1 MRWIGLACAGAM
13 AVSVAMVGAVPQAM
27 AQTSGPRASCLSF
40 PQPAPLDQRRTEA
53 LESRFTATLSGLAR
67 ELYRPTDGTQVDW
80 AEAVRLNRLV
90 MQRTENFAYTTYGAR
105 LWEEAANTIQ
115 KIHQIGLYGAPVDFA
130 EVERIY
136 QLQEARGL
144 DVSERRAQT
153 ALLLRNLDDYLS
165 GLELGRAG
173 EHVRALER
181 LRLAGEAGFAH
192 AQYAVGR
199 YYMGERGIDANFP
212 EAFRWFQR
220 AALQDHSDAMYSQGV
235 LLYGDYAGMTQNQ
248 RNAIPYLYSAAQRN
262 HAYAMLGLGL
272 SFQNGNGGLPR
283 NRNEALCWYRRAL
296 AAGNDVDGSR
306 REAQALI
313 DRL

>member
-1 MRWIGLACAGAM
+1 MRWIGLACAGTM

-53 LESRFTATLSGLAR
+53 LASRTTATLSNLAR
-67 ELYRPTDGTQVDW
+67 ELYRPADGTQVDW
-80 AEAVRLNRLV
+80 AEAVRLSRLV
-90 MQRTENFAYTTYGAR
+90 MQRTEHLAETTYGAR

-115 KIHQIGLYGAPVDFA
+115 TIHQIGLYGAPVDFA

-136 QLQEARGL
+136 QLEEARGR
-144 DVSERRAQT
+144 DVSEDRARTDRLRRGFE
-153 ALLLRNLDDYLS
+153 DYLA
-165 GLELGRAG
+165 GVELSRTG

-181 LRLAGEAGFAH
+181 LRLAGEAGFVH

-199 YYMGERGIDANFP
+199 YYMGERGIAANFP
-212 EAFRWFQR
+212 EAFRWFER
-220 AALQDHSDAMYSQGV
+220 AARQDHSDAMYTQGA
-235 LLYGDYAGMTQNQ
+235 LLFGDYPGMTQDQ
-248 RNAIPYLYSAAQRN
+248 RDAIFYLYSAAQRN

-272 SFQNGNGGLPR
+272 AFQNGNGGLPR